1 MNLIESVLGNWNDEE
16 WKARLASLEVDEFR
30 LDQWEA
36 QKNRLR
42 KKTVGGV
49 ELAVALPRLCQL
61 KDGDVLA
68 CTATDAIVVRITLK
82 EVMIIDLGG
91 AVGLPPD
98 AIARNCFE
106 LGHALGNQHWP
117 AVVKG
122 ERVYVPLTVDRK
134 VMDSVMR
141 THRFEHVT
149 HAFVPGADVIPYLA
163 PHEARRLF
171 GGADATPHSH
181 TAAYQTAMPGTTHS
195 HIHAHPHR
203 HADGTTHTH
212 PHAHAHEH
220 PHQAAPVGIHQHAEL
235 HGSFAAHDH
244 AHDDKTQ

>member
-1 MNLIESVLGNWNDEE
+1 MNLIESVLGNCNDAD
-16 WKARLASLEVDEFR
+16 WKIRLASLRIDEFR

-42 KKTVGGV
+42 KKTAGGV
-49 ELAVALPRLCQL
+49 ELAVALPRTCQL

-68 CTATDAIVVRITLK
+68 CTDTDAVVVRIALK
-82 EVMIIDLGG
+82 EVMIIDLSR
-91 AVGLPPD
+91 AAALPPD
-98 AIARNCFE
+98 AIARSCFE

-117 AVVKG
+117 AVVKDS
-122 ERVYVPLTVDRK
+122 RVYVPLTVDRK

-181 TAAYQTAMPGTTHS
+181 AQAYQTAAPGASHS
-195 HIHAHPHR
+195 HLHAHDHR
-203 HADGTTHTH
+203 HADGTTHAH
-212 PHAHAHEH
+212 PHAHRHEH
-220 PHQAAPVGIHQHAEL
+220 PHIPAPGGVHQHAEL

-244 AHDDKTQ
+244 AHDDANT